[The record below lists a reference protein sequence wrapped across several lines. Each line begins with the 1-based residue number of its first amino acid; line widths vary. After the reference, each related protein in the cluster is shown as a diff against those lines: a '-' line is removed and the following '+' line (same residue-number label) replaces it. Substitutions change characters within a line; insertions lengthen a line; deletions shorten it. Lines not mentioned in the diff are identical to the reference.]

1 MEEIQPQ
8 GIPEEVLKD
17 PRAYDLYKWGIWFVG
32 FILAAIV
39 LGVMILSMFGVIVS
53 DMIGSVALLLAGA
66 LVSFIAGE
74 RTNNNG

>member
-1 MEEIQPQ
+1 MEDIQPQ

-17 PRAYDLYKWGIWFVG
+17 PRAYNLYRDGIWFIG
-32 FILAAIV
+32 GILSGIV
-39 LGVMILSMFGVIVS
+39 LGVMILSVFGVVVS

-74 RTNNNG
+74 RNQSNG